1 MGLPHFPDRN
11 TDIDPDTLP
20 QVSQMWPIIPPTQ
33 SLKKGMNLA
42 VEEAVMVAS
51 AIGDASPLLGG
62 KGGEGQ
68 YLKGGEGRRKEE
80 RQCSC
85 LELGKKAQ
93 STTLCDIGHC
103 AMCLVWIK
111 IEWAGIN
118 SAVTLSLGGLHRQS
132 TNAHYITFCDNTD
145 GL

>member
-62 KGGEGQ
+62 KGGRGNIS
-68 YLKGGEGRRKEE
+68 KEGRARGRKGD
-80 RQCSC
+80 R
-85 LELGKKAQ
+85 
-93 STTLCDIGHC
+93 
-103 AMCLVWIK
+103 
-111 IEWAGIN
+111 
-118 SAVTLSLGGLHRQS
+118 AVTLSLGRLH
-132 TNAHYITFCDNTD
+132 
-145 GL
+145 

>member
-62 KGGEGQ
+62 KWGRGGGAISQRRGEGGQ
-68 YLKGGEGRRKEE
+68 RVGGAISQRRGGAEEGRETV
-80 RQCSC
+80 Q
-85 LELGKKAQ
+85 LP
-93 STTLCDIGHC
+93 
-103 AMCLVWIK
+103 
-111 IEWAGIN
+111 
-118 SAVTLSLGGLHRQS
+118 
-132 TNAHYITFCDNTD
+132 
-145 GL
+145 

>member
-62 KGGEGQ
+62 KWGGGDISKEGGGGA
-68 YLKGGEGRRKEE
+68 KGGRRNISKEGRGGGRK
-80 RQCSC
+80 R
-85 LELGKKAQ
+85 
-93 STTLCDIGHC
+93 D
-103 AMCLVWIK
+103 
-111 IEWAGIN
+111 
-118 SAVTLSLGGLHRQS
+118 SAVALSLGRRHRAQPCATLGIAQCAWSGSKLNGQES
-132 TNAHYITFCDNTD
+132 TVQ
-145 GL
+145 LP

>member
-1 MGLPHFPDRN
+1 MLRAFWSMISKNPRFRPN
-11 TDIDPDTLP
+11 S
-20 QVSQMWPIIPPTQ
+20 VIIFRVPPL
-33 SLKKGMNLA
+33 SIFYPWAGGRYLKG
-42 VEEAVMVAS
+42 
-51 AIGDASPLLGG
+51 GGRGG
-62 KGGEGQ
+62 KGWEAQ